1 MNARMKLCS
10 LGVIT
15 AWVLLISGCAAEI
28 GSERWCAEM
37 KSKQPA
43 DWTTNQAIDYAK
55 HCILK

>member
-1 MNARMKLCS
+1 MNAWMKFCS
-10 LGVIT
+10 LGVVT
-15 AWVLLISGCAAEI
+15 ALVLLISGCAAEI